1 LPLVTVVVPT
11 LAADE
16 ALSACL
22 ESLAGQRFRD
32 FEVVVVD
39 NSGRGAVRQSAGV
52 SMLAPERNIGFGA
65 AINLAARQSGAKFI
79 ATLNDD
85 AVASPEWLEAL
96 VQTARTNPC
105 AGMFASQVRL
115 SETELD
121 SAGML
126 LCADGSSK
134 QRGHGRA
141 PARFSEEALF
151 PSGSAA
157 LYRRELFAELGG
169 FDDDYFLYC
178 EDTDLGLRAL
188 WAGWRC
194 AYVASAVVYHRY
206 SHSAGRVSP
215 LKAYLVERNRLFT
228 AVKNLPGRML
238 WKVLP
243 WSAARYFW
251 HVWSV
256 FRGQGAA
263 GQFNQ
268 EGGSVLT
275 LVWFVLKAHGALAVS
290 LPRLLRQ
297 RRSTRT
303 LARITAAEFEEMAAR
318 HSISVR
324 EVASL

>member
-1 LPLVTVVVPT
+1 MVPT

-32 FEVVVVD
+32 FDVVVVD
-39 NSGRGAVRQSAGV
+39 NSGRGAVKPAAGV
-52 SMLAPERNIGFGA
+52 SVIAPKENVGFGS
-65 AINLAARQSGAKFI
+65 AINLAALRSTAEFI

-85 AVASPEWLEAL
+85 AVASPEWLQAL
-96 VQTARTNPC
+96 VEAAREDAH

-141 PARFSEEALF
+141 PAAFSAEALF

-178 EDTDLGLRAL
+178 EDTDLGLRAV

-194 AYVASAVVYHRY
+194 AYVPGAIVYHRY
-206 SHSAGRVSP
+206 SHSAGRVSS

-228 AVKNLPGRML
+228 AAKNFPGRML

-243 WSAARYFW
+243 WSAARYLW

-256 FRGQGAA
+256 LRGHGAA
-263 GQFNQ
+263 GQFSQ

-275 LVWFVLKAHGALAVS
+275 LAWFVMKAHGALVAS

-297 RRSTRT
+297 RRLIRRT
-303 LARITAAEFEEMAAR
+303 ARITAAEFAAMAAR

-324 EVASL
+324 EVGSL

>member
-1 LPLVTVVVPT
+1 MPLVTVVVPT

-16 ALSACL
+16 ALAACL
-22 ESLAGQRFRD
+22 ESLAGQHFRD

-39 NSGRGAVRQSAGV
+39 NSGRGAVNPPPGV
-52 SMLAPERNIGFGA
+52 QVMRPERNVGFGP
-65 AINLAARQSGAKFI
+65 AINLAARRSSAEFV

-85 AVASPEWLEAL
+85 AVAMPEWLQSL
-96 VQTARTNPC
+96 VDTAREKPR

-141 PARFSEEALF
+141 PGAYSEEALF

-157 LYRRELFAELGG
+157 LYRRELFANLGG
-169 FDDDYFLYC
+169 FDDHYFLYC
-178 EDTDLGLRAL
+178 EDTDLGLRAR
-188 WAGWRC
+188 WAGWQC
-194 AYVASAVVYHRY
+194 AYVPGAVVYHRY

-215 LKAYLVERNRLFT
+215 LKAYLVERNRLLT
-228 AVKNLPGRML
+228 AAKNFPLRML

-243 WSAARYFW
+243 WSAARYLW
-251 HVWSV
+251 HLWSV
-256 FRGQGAA
+256 LHGHGAA
-263 GQFNQ
+263 GQFSQ

-275 LVWFVLKAHGALAVS
+275 LVWFVLKAHGALAAS
-290 LPRLLRQ
+290 LPRVLRQ
-297 RRSTRT
+297 RRAIMRS
-303 LARITAAEFEEMAAR
+303 ARITAAEFAALAAR
-318 HSISVR
+318 HAISVR
-324 EVASL
+324 EVAAL

>member
-1 LPLVTVVVPT
+1 MVPT

-22 ESLAGQRFRD
+22 ESLAGQYFRD

-39 NSGRGAVRQSAGV
+39 NSGRGAVRPGAGIAV
-52 SMLAPERNIGFGA
+52 IVPMVNVGFGA
-65 AINLAARQSGAKFI
+65 AINLAARQSGAELI

-85 AVASPEWLEAL
+85 AVASPEWLQAL
-96 VQTARTNPC
+96 VAAWRADAS

-115 SETELD
+115 SDTELD

-141 PARFSEEALF
+141 PGGFSGDALF

-178 EDTDLGLRAL
+178 EDTDLGLRAV

-194 AYVASAVVYHRY
+194 AYVPGAVVYHRY
-206 SHSAGRVSP
+206 SHSAGRASP

-228 AVKNLPGRML
+228 AVKNFPVRML

-243 WSAARYFW
+243 WSAARYGW
-251 HVWSV
+251 HLWSV
-256 FRGQGAA
+256 MRGHGAA
-263 GQFNQ
+263 GQFSR

-275 LVWFVLKAHGALAVS
+275 LAWFVLKAHAALVVS
-290 LPRLLRQ
+290 MPKLLR
-297 RRSTRT
+297 RRRAIRRP
-303 LARITAAEFEEMAAR
+303 ARITAAEFAAMAAR
-318 HSISVR
+318 HAISVR
-324 EVASL
+324 EVGSL

>member
-1 LPLVTVVVPT
+1 MVPT

-22 ESLAGQRFRD
+22 ESLARQRFRD

-39 NSGRGAVRQSAGV
+39 NSGRGAVKPAAGV
-52 SMLAPERNIGFGA
+52 TVLAPERNVGFGS
-65 AINLAARQSGAKFI
+65 AINLAARRSTAKFV

-85 AVASPEWLEAL
+85 AVASPEWLQAL
-96 VQTARTNPC
+96 VTAARADAH

-115 SETELD
+115 SDTELD

-141 PARFSEEALF
+141 PAGFSAEALF

-178 EDTDLGLRAL
+178 EDTDLGLRAV

-194 AYVASAVVYHRY
+194 AYVPEAIVYHRY
-206 SHSAGRVSP
+206 SHSAGRVSS
-215 LKAYLVERNRLFT
+215 LKAYRVERNRLFT
-228 AVKNLPGRML
+228 AAKNFPWRML

-243 WSAARYFW
+243 WSAARYLW
-251 HVWSV
+251 HGWSV
-256 FRGQGAA
+256 LRGHGAA
-263 GQFNQ
+263 GQFSQ

-275 LVWFVLKAHGALAVS
+275 LAWFVLKAHGALIVS
-290 LPRLLRQ
+290 MPRLLRQ
-297 RRSTRT
+297 RRLIRRT
-303 LARITAAEFEEMAAR
+303 ARITAAEFAAMAAR

-324 EVASL
+324 EVGSL